1 MGSVMKI
8 TLYEAIAYTLL
19 GAIMLAVSIALS
31 DGIIGIIIIGS
42 LLSACYLI
50 PGISFWVLWWKERK
64 HK

>member
-1 MGSVMKI
+1 MKI

-19 GAIMLAVSIALS
+19 GAVMIAVSIALS
-31 DGIIGIIIIGS
+31 NGIVGIIIIGS

-50 PGISFWVLWWKERK
+50 PGVSFWILWWKERK

>member
-1 MGSVMKI
+1 MKI
-8 TLYEAIAYTLL
+8 TLYEAIACTLL
-19 GAIMLAVSIALS
+19 GVIMLTVSIALS
-31 DGIIGIIIIGS
+31 DGIVGIIIIGS